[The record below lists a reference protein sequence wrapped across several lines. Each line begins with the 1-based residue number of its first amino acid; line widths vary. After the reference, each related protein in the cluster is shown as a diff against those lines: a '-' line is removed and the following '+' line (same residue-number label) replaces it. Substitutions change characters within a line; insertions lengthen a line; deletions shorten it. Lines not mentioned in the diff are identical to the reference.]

1 MDNKLWELPLM
12 IVTCITVLF
21 VNLACLYLVHRKNKT
36 KRPSSI
42 AILNLLS
49 CHVTQGVF
57 VIPFYI
63 LKRTKLEDTKIA
75 RPVCDT
81 FRFLYMVTNYV
92 LCLSVLLIT
101 IDRAFAIKRP
111 LLYRSTMTNRK
122 MVYANLSSWI
132 YIVILC
138 IIPFIPASGTS
149 SKCSYNPQR
158 EWTLVMLT
166 CNTMLPFIIIVI
178 CYLIIFKSVRKS
190 RIFRTKSWLENNNSS
205 QSGEKESELRIAKIS
220 FFIVSAYIIC
230 WGPSF
235 IYYFLSAA
243 CSSCFHASYL
253 MSEAE
258 PIVTFVMKYLT
269 FLNGIINPVIYCI
282 AHISLKHAANNKH
295 KRYVVRRRALPIGL
309 NGHSEEFA
317 SRKSN
322 LSQVTIEESV

>member
-1 MDNKLWELPLM
+1 MENQLWELPLM
-12 IVTCITVLF
+12 IATCILVLF
-21 VNLACLYLVHRKNKT
+21 VNLACLYLVHRKSKT

-63 LKRTKLEDTKIA
+63 LKRAKLEDTKVA

-101 IDRAFAIKRP
+101 IDRAFAIKKP
-111 LLYRSTMTNRK
+111 LLYRSTMTNQK
-122 MVYANLSSWI
+122 MVYASLSSWI

-138 IIPFIPASGTS
+138 IVPFIPASGTS

-166 CNTMLPFIIIVI
+166 CNTMLPFIIIVS
-178 CYLIIFKSVRKS
+178 CYIIIFKSAQRS
-190 RIFRTKSWLENNNSS
+190 RLFRTKSWQENNNSS
-205 QSGEKESELRIAKIS
+205 QSRAKESELRIAKIS
-220 FFIVSAYIIC
+220 FFIVSAYILC

-235 IYYFLSAA
+235 VYYFLSAA
-243 CSSCFHASYL
+243 CSSCFRASYL
-253 MSEAE
+253 RSEAE
-258 PIVTFVMKYLT
+258 PIVTFIMKYLT
-269 FLNGIINPVIYCI
+269 FLNGIINPIIYCI
-282 AHISLKHAANNKH
+282 AHMSLKHVSNNKN
-295 KRYVVRRRALPIGL
+295 KRYAVRRRAYTFGL
-309 NGHSEEFA
+309 NRHSEELT
-317 SRKSN
+317 SRKSTV
-322 LSQVTIEESV
+322 SQVTIEESV